1 MSDRSLRRPRAV
13 TAGARTFPVAI
24 RRHPRARRYVIRLTA
39 GGELRLTVPR
49 GASIAGGLA
58 FADRQHDWILREWQR
73 LEQHAAAWDSGTEVW
88 YRGERVPLVVE
99 ADGVILSGHRLKR
112 TDRLAGIRQ
121 IVEKFLR
128 RMAEAELPVR
138 LAELVAER
146 RLSAP
151 RVTVRNQRTRWGSC
165 STRGSIALNWRLIQ
179 MPPAVSDYIMF
190 HELAHR
196 RQPNHS
202 ARFWREVESLCPSW
216 KDSERW
222 LRRHG
227 KDLL

>member
-1 MSDRSLRRPRAV
+1 MSDSSLRRPRAV
-13 TAGARTFPVAI
+13 TAGGRTFPVAI
-24 RRHPRARRYVIRLTA
+24 RRHPRARRYVIRLTS

-49 GASIAGGLA
+49 GASIGGGLA
-58 FADRQHDWILREWQR
+58 FADRQHDWIVREWSR
-73 LEQHAAAWDSGTEVW
+73 LEQHAAAWDSSTELW
-88 YRGERVPLVVE
+88 YRGERVRLVVDP
-99 ADGVILSGHRLKR
+99 DGVTLAGHRLKR
-112 TDRLAGIRQ
+112 PDDVAGVRETVETFLRRLAG
-121 IVEKFLR
+121 
-128 RMAEAELPVR
+128 MELPVR

-146 RLSAP
+146 RLTAP
-151 RVTVRNQRTRWGSC
+151 RVTVRNQRSRWGSC

-179 MPPAVSDYIMF
+179 MPPAVADYIMF

-222 LRRHG
+222 LRKYG